1 MKNIKFILAY
11 LPDERCHLQWDWM
24 SGVRLGIGWWGA
36 VGEPP
41 KINVRLS
48 NNLIIYLFLH
58 IFSST
63 YDQYYGT
70 YFIHR
75 IIFML
80 LLFI

>member
-1 MKNIKFILAY
+1 M
-11 LPDERCHLQWDWM
+11 
-24 SGVRLGIGWWGA
+24 
-36 VGEPP
+36 GEPP